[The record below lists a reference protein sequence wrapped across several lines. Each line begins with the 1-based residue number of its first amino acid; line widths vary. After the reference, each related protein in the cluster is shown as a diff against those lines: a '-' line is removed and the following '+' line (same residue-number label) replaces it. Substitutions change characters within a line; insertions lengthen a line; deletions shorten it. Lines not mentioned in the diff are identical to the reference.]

1 MTLKKSIKQSLNNFK
16 AMLPILIGVLLLVNL
31 LNNSFQDIYF
41 KIFTGNYITD
51 SLIGALAGSISFGIP
66 ITSYIIGG
74 ELLDQGI
81 NLLAITAF
89 MMTWSTVGVAMLP
102 LETNFLG
109 NKFAIVRNALN
120 FVFAIIISILTI
132 ILINFF

>member
-1 MTLKKSIKQSLNNFK
+1 
-16 AMLPILIGVLLLVNL
+16 MLPILIGVLLLVNL